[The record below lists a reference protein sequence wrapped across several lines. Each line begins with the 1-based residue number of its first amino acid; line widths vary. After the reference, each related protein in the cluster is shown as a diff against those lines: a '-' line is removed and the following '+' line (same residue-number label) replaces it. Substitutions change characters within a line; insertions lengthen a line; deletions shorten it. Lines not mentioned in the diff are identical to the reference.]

1 MDQDTWSPIAKIYD
15 PLMVGS
21 IDTTDEEPHDHG
33 IVRAMNSKYKPNKDV
48 VGDPHKTIF
57 VARLNPKTVD
67 ETLHE
72 EFSFFG
78 EIKNLRLVRDIVT
91 GMSKCYAF
99 VEYED
104 EKSAYRAQRD
114 GNKMVIDGSEIFVDF
129 ELERTLKG
137 WIPRRLGGGFGGN
150 KESGQLRFG
159 GKDRPFRPPIMT
171 NSNARDNFTN
181 DLSRFREDSYGDN
194 KRHDKYSDNK
204 RDTIDRSRDKSDR
217 SREKRDRSRDRDR
230 YKHNQDRD
238 RRRSRS
244 QERRNRH
251 RESSR

>member
-1 MDQDTWSPIAKIYD
+1 MDQNTWSPIAKIYD

-57 VARLNPKTVD
+57 VARLNPKTAD
-67 ETLHE
+67 ETLHD

-91 GMSKCYAF
+91 GISKCYAF
-99 VEYED
+99 VEYID

-129 ELERTLKG
+129 ELERNLKG

-159 GKDRPFRPPIMT
+159 GKDRPFRPPIT
-171 NSNARDNFTN
+171 GNSDTRNNFTS
-181 DLSRFREDSYGDN
+181 DRSRFREESYND
-194 KRHDKYSDNK
+194 KRNDKYSVSK
-204 RDTIDRSRDKSDR
+204 RDKRDRSKDRSSR
-217 SREKRDRSRDRDR
+217 SREKRDRSRDRNKNK
-230 YKHNQDRD
+230 KHNHDRD

-244 QERRNRH
+244 QDK
-251 RESSR
+251 